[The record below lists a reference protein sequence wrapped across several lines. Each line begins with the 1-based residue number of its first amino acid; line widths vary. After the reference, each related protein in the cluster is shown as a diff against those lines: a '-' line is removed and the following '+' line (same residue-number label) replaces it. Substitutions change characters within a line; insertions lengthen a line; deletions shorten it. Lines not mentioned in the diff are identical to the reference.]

1 MSIFILFFT
10 AIIIFLELI
19 QYLVIF
25 DVILSWLMLAGIR
38 FRPRFLASILDP
50 LYKKTKEFIP
60 TSLGPVDFTPII
72 IIF

>member
-1 MSIFILFFT
+1 
-10 AIIIFLELI
+10 
-19 QYLVIF
+19 
-25 DVILSWLMLAGIR
+25 MLAGIR

-72 IIF
+72 IIFWCIILTNVIIMAVPEVQDMISNMRW